1 MTTTS
6 WRRDRAYHAM
16 MALAIVAA
24 VFAGFARTYYLRS
37 RFQTSGLPLYLQLHG
52 LVFTTW
58 IGLFVV
64 QIGLVAVRRTEVHR
78 RLGRAGAALAAL
90 MVPVALTAAI
100 LSGHREV
107 MAGRVEESLTFFAV
121 PVFSITVFLILIASA
136 LSYRRRPEIHKRLM
150 LLGTISIV
158 DAAVA
163 RWPLALVATSAWGYY
178 ALTDLFIV
186 AAIIYDMASLRRV
199 SAAYVWGG
207 LLVVSAQ
214 LARELVGPT
223 AVWHAFARRF
233 IG

>member
-1 MTTTS
+1 MTTTA
-6 WRRDRAYHAM
+6 WRRDRSFYAM
-16 MALAIVAA
+16 MALALIAA
-24 VFAGFARTYYLRS
+24 VFAGFARTYYMRS
-37 RFQTSGLPLYLQLHG
+37 RFQTSDLPLYLRLHG

-58 IGLFVV
+58 IGLFAA
-64 QIGLVAVRRTEVHR
+64 QIGLVAVRRTDLHR
-78 RLGRAGAALAAL
+78 RLGWAGAVLAAL

-107 MAGRVEESLTFFAV
+107 LAGSVDESLTFFAV

-136 LSYRRRPEIHKRLM
+136 LYNRHRPDTHKRLM
-150 LLGTISIV
+150 LLATISIV

-163 RWPLALVATSAWGYY
+163 RWPLAFVSASAWGYY

-186 AAIIYDMASLRRV
+186 AAITYDLASRRRV
-199 SAAYVWGG
+199 MGAYVWGG

-214 LARELVGPT
+214 LVRELVGPT
-223 AVWHAFARRF
+223 AVWHAFARRV